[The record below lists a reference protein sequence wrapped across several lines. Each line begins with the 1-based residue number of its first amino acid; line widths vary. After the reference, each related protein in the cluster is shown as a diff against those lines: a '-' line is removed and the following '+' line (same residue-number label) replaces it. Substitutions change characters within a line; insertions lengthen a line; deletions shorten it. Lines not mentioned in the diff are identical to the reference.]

1 MKNFSTSHALFS
13 RNFSLNVD
21 GRIMNLS
28 TPRIMGIINATP
40 DSFYSK
46 SRLPDPSAALET
58 ARTMI
63 HEGAHIL
70 DVGAVSSRPGAEEVS
85 EQEELDRLSPVLEA
99 FRKEFP
105 DFPISVDTWRSGV
118 VRNLR
123 KHFGINV
130 INDISAGQRDPE
142 MFAAVAELG
151 IPYIMMHMQGT
162 PRDMQKAPEYTHV
175 VDDLLQFFAER
186 VHKLRKMGVNDM
198 IIDPGFGFGKTLEQN
213 YHLLR
218 ELHAFQMFEL
228 PILVGVSRKSMI
240 YNVLNTD
247 PEFALNG
254 TTAAHMA
261 VLIQGANL
269 LRVHDVK
276 AAAEAVKIFHQIVDS
291 PDQGV

>member
-13 RNFSLNVD
+13 RNFSLNLD
-21 GRIMNLS
+21 GRIMDLS
-28 TPRIMGIINATP
+28 APRIMGVINSTP
-40 DSFYSK
+40 DSFYSP
-46 SRLPDPSAALET
+46 SRIPDPESALET

-63 HEGAHIL
+63 QEGAHML

-85 EQEELDRLSPVLEA
+85 EQEELERLYPVLEA

-105 DFPISVDTWRSGV
+105 DFPISVDTCRSGV
-118 VRNLR
+118 VRKLR
-123 KHFGINV
+123 ERFAINV
-130 INDISAGQRDPE
+130 VNDISAGQADPE

-151 IPYIMMHMQGT
+151 IPYIIMHMQGT
-162 PRDMQKAPEYTHV
+162 PRNMQEAPEYAHV

-186 VHKLRKMGVNDM
+186 VLKLRKMGVNDI

-213 YHLLR
+213 YQLLR

-228 PILVGVSRKSMI
+228 PLLVGVSRKSMI

-261 VLIQGANL
+261 LLIQGANL

-276 AAAEAVKIFHQIVDS
+276 AAVETVKIFQQIVDG
-291 PDQGV
+291 PDRGV

>member
-1 MKNFSTSHALFS
+1 MKNFSTSHTLFS
-13 RNFSLNVD
+13 RNFSLNLD
-21 GRIMNLS
+21 GRIMDLS
-28 TPRIMGIINATP
+28 NPRIMGIINATP
-40 DSFYSK
+40 DSFYSQ
-46 SRLPDPSAALET
+46 SRLPDPESALET

-85 EQEELDRLSPVLEA
+85 EQEELERLTPVLEA
-99 FRKEFP
+99 LRKEFP

-118 VRNLR
+118 VRKLR
-123 KHFGINV
+123 ERFGINV

-142 MFAAVAELG
+142 MFAVVAELG

-162 PRDMQKAPEYTHV
+162 PRDMQEAPAYAHV

-186 VHKLRKMGVNDM
+186 VHKLRKMGVNDI

-218 ELHAFQMFEL
+218 ELNAFQMFEL
-228 PILVGVSRKSMI
+228 PLLVGVSRKSMI
-240 YNVLNTD
+240 YKILDTD

-269 LRVHDVK
+269 LRVHDVR
-276 AAAEAVKIFHQIVDS
+276 AAAETVKIFQQIVNS
-291 PDQGV
+291 PDRRV

>member
-21 GRIMNLS
+21 GRIMDLS

-46 SRLPDPSAALET
+46 SRLPDPESALET

-85 EQEELDRLSPVLEA
+85 EQEELERLSPVLEA
-99 FRKEFP
+99 LRKEFP
-105 DFPISVDTWRSGV
+105 EFPISVDTWRSAV
-118 VRNLR
+118 VRKLR
-123 KHFGINV
+123 EHFAINV

-162 PRDMQKAPEYTHV
+162 PRDMQEAPEYANV

-228 PILVGVSRKSMI
+228 PLLVGVSRKSMI
-240 YNVLNTD
+240 YNVLSTD

-261 VLIQGANL
+261 ALIQGANL

-276 AAAEAVKIFHQIVDS
+276 AAAETVKIFQQIVDG
-291 PDQGV
+291 PERGV